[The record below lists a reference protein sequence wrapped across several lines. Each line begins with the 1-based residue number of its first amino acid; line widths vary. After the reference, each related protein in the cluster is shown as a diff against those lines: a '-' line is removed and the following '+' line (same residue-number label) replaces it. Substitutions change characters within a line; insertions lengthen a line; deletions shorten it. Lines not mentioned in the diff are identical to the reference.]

1 MILVPYT
8 IRTKINNKK
17 PIFATFIDFQK
28 AFDCVERVM
37 FQEKLLLKSISD
49 KILNSIKAMYTNT
62 TRRIL
67 LGQHMTDWFLTIN
80 GVRQGD
86 TLAPTLFAIFI
97 NDLIVELNILNIHGD
112 NVAALLYADDLVI
125 IAESEKDL
133 QDMLH
138 KLNEWCTKWS
148 MQINLGKSKAMHFQR
163 KTQKRSTFQFLIGDK
178 KYLLKVNTNTWG
190 VDK

>member
-1 MILVPYT
+1 MDHIYSLHS
-8 IRTKINNKK
+8 IIKNKINNSK

-28 AFDCVERVM
+28 AFDCVDQVM
-37 FQEKLLLKSISD
+37 LQEKLLLKGICG

-62 TRRIL
+62 TSRIL

-86 TLAPTLFAIFI
+86 TLPPTLFAIFI
-97 NDLIVELNILNIHGD
+97 NDLIVELNILKKGVDIHGD
-112 NVAALLYADDLVI
+112 NVAAMLYADDLVI

-138 KLNEWCTKWS
+138 
-148 MQINLGKSKAMHFQR
+148 QNLM
-163 KTQKRSTFQFLIGDK
+163 
-178 KYLLKVNTNTWG
+178 NG
-190 VDK
+190 V

>member
-1 MILVPYT
+1 ML
-8 IRTKINNKK
+8 
-17 PIFATFIDFQK
+17 
-28 AFDCVERVM
+28 
-37 FQEKLLLKSISD
+37 QEKLLLKGISG

-62 TRRIL
+62 TSRIL
-67 LGQHMTDWFLTIN
+67 LGQHMTDWFFTIN

-97 NDLIVELNILNIHGD
+97 NDLIVELNILKKGVDIHGD

-138 KLNEWCTKWS
+138 KLNEWCIKWS
-148 MQINLGKSKAMHFQR
+148 MQINPGKSKAMHF
-163 KTQKRSTFQFLIGDK
+163 
-178 KYLLKVNTNTWG
+178 
-190 VDK
+190 